1 MPGTTANADFDSGN
15 RCCTGPGDTANGQ
28 LALLDFALGLRLGDQ
43 ASHALQ
49 RYELSDQ
56 LSTTLPLVKV
66 CLGLVMT
73 TKPIADHTN
82 LRKPFDRCH
91 GIPSR
96 NDGTQWVAMYDQ
108 ERLAVHGVGKQRPR
122 PMGGVVQAQTS
133 LKANWFTTH
142 IKFAAVGTAELLLSH
157 PL

>member
-1 MPGTTANADFDSGN
+1 MQIHTLGIAIDDCPRGLPDIDADFL
-15 RCCTGPGDTANGQ
+15 NGIVPI
-28 LALLDFALGLRLGDQ
+28 A
-43 ASHALQ
+43 
-49 RYELSDQ
+49 E
-56 LSTTLPLVKV
+56 PI
-66 CLGLVMT
+66 
-73 TKPIADHTN
+73 PIADHTN